1 MRTHKIDNTTI
12 EYPDE
17 IAFCFNPM
25 VVNVL
30 GHPWAWIEA
39 VVRDVATGIEHSE
52 KKALFQSTCFFDLS
66 FYTQSYFDTIQFGRI
81 DYSLSGA
88 EDTQLGRLFSFD
100 LNMYSENGQLG
111 ESFQFETYV
120 VWGAMKIGERY
131 NGDRVLTWF
140 KNFPF
145 TIGMY
150 SAGESS
156 VNVTADGKSL
166 PAVRLPKRNIYNL
179 FLTGIDAQKEVKFDL
194 SGTGT
199 VGSVFDMTFDYT
211 FHIVAGASSSVR
223 LLIDD
228 CTSGV
233 YLRWISRHGFYC
245 YWLFKAGDE
254 KKQVVNNGEFIRNN
268 MRDYSYVNGY
278 HGGTGRKQRKTEENT
293 LPVCAPLVDSDTY
306 DFLFQLTMSPVVD
319 MYMGKDVDK
328 KERWQGVNIAVETF
342 NKTRAVLQ
350 DFVATIILPEIRVQS
365 L

>member
-52 KKALFQSTCFFDLS
+52 KRALFQSTCFFDLS

-150 SAGESS
+150 SAGES
-156 VNVTADGKSL
+156 NVKSH
-166 PAVRLPKRNIYNL
+166 A
-179 FLTGIDAQKEVKFDL
+179 
-194 SGTGT
+194 
-199 VGSVFDMTFDYT
+199 TF
-211 FHIVAGASSSVR
+211 
-223 LLIDD
+223 
-228 CTSGV
+228 
-233 YLRWISRHGFYC
+233 
-245 YWLFKAGDE
+245 KM
-254 KKQVVNNGEFIRNN
+254 IRN
-268 MRDYSYVNGY
+268 
-278 HGGTGRKQRKTEENT
+278 
-293 LPVCAPLVDSDTY
+293 CA
-306 DFLFQLTMSPVVD
+306 
-319 MYMGKDVDK
+319 
-328 KERWQGVNIAVETF
+328 
-342 NKTRAVLQ
+342 
-350 DFVATIILPEIRVQS
+350 
-365 L
+365 